1 MIHALFKGRYPE
13 TRFSPIAMLALLVL
27 AAVALAVLAAPSRA
41 HDLRHGDIHI
51 GHVWAK
57 PAAAGATAEVYF
69 AVVNRGAGGDRL
81 VGARSSLGARVTLA
95 ETRGDGVAALPSIEL
110 APSRP
115 VALRPGRLHVR
126 LEGLTRALRAGDR
139 FGVTLLFAQAPPAEV
154 TVIVEDGP
162 GH

>member
-1 MIHALFKGRYPE
+1 MIHTLLQYRYPGSW
-13 TRFSPIAMLALLVL
+13 FWAAFLGSAAMVL
-27 AAVALAVLAAPSRA
+27 AALAAPSRA

-51 GHVWAK
+51 GHVWAR

-69 AVVNRGAGGDRL
+69 AVINRGADGDRL
-81 VGARSSLGARVTLA
+81 VGARSSLAARVTLA
-95 ETRGDGVAALPSIEL
+95 ETRGEGAATVPSIEL

-126 LEGLTRALRAGDR
+126 LEGLTRAVRAGDR

-154 TVIVEDGP
+154 TAIVETGP

>member
-1 MIHALFKGRYPE
+1 MIHILFQYHYRK
-13 TRFSPIAMLALLVL
+13 TRVWAVAIPAHVVL
-27 AAVALAVLAAPSRA
+27 AAMVLATLASPSRA

-57 PAAAGATAEVYF
+57 PAAAGAAAEVYF
-69 AVVNRGAGGDRL
+69 AIINRGAGGDRL

-95 ETRGDGVAALPSIEL
+95 ETRGDGVAVLPSIEL

-126 LEGLTRALRAGDR
+126 LEGLTRALRAGDH

-154 TVIVEDGP
+154 TAIVEAGP